1 MSKYSEE
8 ELSAMAQSLQYR
20 KTVDP
25 DGYNVFMTVMWQV
38 TGLSYN
44 EIEEK
49 IKALIKEQK

>member
-25 DGYNVFMTVMWQV
+25 DGYNAFMTVMWKIS
-38 TGLSYN
+38 GLSYN
-44 EIEEK
+44 AIEEK
-49 IKALIKEQK
+49 IKSLIKEQK